1 MEKPDDKLAEEKK
14 AWDVAPDAPIVPK
27 FTVSLPPR
35 PVEPE
40 TLAAGQRQ
48 ASNTALALSAV
59 SAFVAPIIV
68 LVVAGWLLDLK
79 LRHTT
84 YWFSLLGAVLGLVV
98 GISSLV
104 RTLQKLNS

>member
-1 MEKPDDKLAEEKK
+1 MEKPDDERAEENKSP
-14 AWDVAPDAPIVPK
+14 DVAPDAPIVPK

-35 PVEPE
+35 PAPPE
-40 TLAAGQRQ
+40 SRAAAQRQ
-48 ASNTALALSAV
+48 SGNTALALSAV

-79 LRHTT
+79 LHHTT